1 MASAPALFDR
11 WQAHGAG
18 SAPHAHLA
26 TRSFSLFGFGGS
38 SSKDTDTAA
47 VQVLP
52 GDDAPGAAAEAAT
65 STSSAAAAA
74 GAAGDASLSFTPDA
88 IIDAAG
94 VAETAALAAALE
106 DAWLPSRALQYSLRA
121 VHDAGVPWWES
132 IMLTTA
138 GVRLVMLPIM
148 LMQIKNTYKL
158 SQARPEIER
167 LLEHMKEEQAKGNT
181 NATVRAGP
189 AGAPAQ
195 AGGRAADCKAPH
207 VTHSPLQP
215 ARPVVS
221 ATRAQRLLPPSRCPV
236 TRPTTRSG

>member
-26 TRSFSLFGFGGS
+26 TRSFSLFGFGGG
-38 SSKDTDTAA
+38 SSKDKDTAA
-47 VQVLP
+47 SQVLP
-52 GDDAPGAAAEAAT
+52 GDDAPGAAAEAAA

-74 GAAGDASLSFTPDA
+74 AAGDASLSFSPDA
-88 IIDAAG
+88 IIDAVG

-106 DAWLPSRALQYSLRA
+106 DAWLPSRGLQYALRA

-181 NATVRAGP
+181 NATVSAGRQPGRRLLLQGP
-189 AGAPAQ
+189 A
-195 AGGRAADCKAPH
+195 CI
-207 VTHSPLQP
+207 
-215 ARPVVS
+215 
-221 ATRAQRLLPPSRCPV
+221 
-236 TRPTTRSG
+236 